1 MEETVMPEPMTSQV
15 TTTAPAV
22 VAPAPVPTPPVAPQ
36 GDPAALGE
44 NGELTLKKE
53 RARANELEKQMKAAQ
68 AKLDAIEAASL
79 SELEKAQKAANE
91 SAAKLAEYEKT
102 TLKQQVAL
110 EKGLPAKWVDRLK
123 GDTKAELEAD
133 ADEILADIKTDTTT
147 PRPDRT
153 QGGSGQ
159 PPALNS
165 DGLEQALM
173 SKLGIG

>member
-1 MEETVMPEPMTSQV
+1 MSETTTSQPVV
-15 TTTAPAV
+15 TATPATVAPTAPTTA
-22 VAPAPVPTPPVAPQ
+22 Q
-36 GDPAALGE
+36 GDPAPLGE
-44 NGELTLKKE
+44 AGEKALKAE
-53 RARANELEKQMKAAQ
+53 RARANQMEKDLKAAQ
-68 AKLDAIEAASL
+68 AKLDEIAAANL
-79 SELEKAQKAANE
+79 SDLEKAQKAAKD
-91 SAAKLAEYEKT
+91 AADRLAEFERT

-133 ADEILADIKTDTTT
+133 ADAILADIKPDTTT

-173 SKLGIG
+173 SKLGIA